1 MAESLQPGSGTWG
14 PTQLAVL
21 GILPSPILIL
31 KGLEALPADKV
42 CVCVCMCV
50 YGVAQSCPTP
60 CNSMDSNFQL
70 LDFFLSIC

>member
-42 CVCVCMCV
+42 CVCVYVCV
-50 YGVAQSCPTP
+50 WSC
-60 CNSMDSNFQL
+60 SVMSDSLQPHGP
-70 LDFFLSIC
+70 